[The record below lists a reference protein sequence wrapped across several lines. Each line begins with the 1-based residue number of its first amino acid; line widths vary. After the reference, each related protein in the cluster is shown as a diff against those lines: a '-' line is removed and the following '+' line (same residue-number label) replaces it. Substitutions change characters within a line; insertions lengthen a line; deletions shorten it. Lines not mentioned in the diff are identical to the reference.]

1 MKPEGEASLGE
12 SGVSITLNDKYGP
25 QVLRFNGHGGETVRL
40 IVVSTSQIGG
50 APEIVVTQDGETL
63 ASQVLGRNL
72 RLTFEFVTP
81 ADGRVDVKVLRDAG
95 AYGELEISIERLV
108 EEAPEE

>member
-1 MKPEGEASLGE
+1 MREDVVGADR
-12 SGVSITLNDKYGP
+12 I
-25 QVLRFNGHGGETVRL
+25 RGGETVRL

-108 EEAPEE
+108 EEEAPEE